1 MHNHNNILDLDL
13 KRHPIMI
20 INEELDNVKPSN
32 IPQAKLDSFEKAVK
46 NILPDVE
53 TKPKRKR
60 YVTLEM

>member
-46 NILPDVE
+46 NTDLLEVIEKLKKE
-53 TKPKRKR
+53 GIKKP
-60 YVTLEM
+60 